1 MNFSVWTFVTD
12 GLVVV
17 LFFILKIIT
26 IIKSMN
32 WLSISI
38 SLFNISAGVTSIILH
53 YKSTKNN
60 KPLFVIPSI
69 IYQLF
74 ILVWCIVWII
84 VGFITISDGNLW
96 TVENLTGPLYLSK
109 QIDKSQTR
117 NFYYK
122 PGDIDSNTLISI
134 KIGIIVIT
142 VALIV
147 FVLKIISIVSIK
159 EIYND
164 LIYYTTN
171 GVTYPSRHEVIK
183 NNDIEMEEFE

>member
-1 MNFSVWTFVTD
+1 M
-12 GLVVV
+12 
-17 LFFILKIIT
+17 
-26 IIKSMN
+26 IKSMN

-38 SLFNISAGVTSIILH
+38 SFVNIFAGITSIILH

-96 TVENLTGPLYLSK
+96 TVESLTGPLYLVK
-109 QIDKSQTR
+109 QIDKTEIR
-117 NFYYK
+117 NYYYK
-122 PGDIDSNTLISI
+122 PGEIDENTLISI
-134 KIGIIVIT
+134 KIGIIVIAI
-142 VALIV
+142 ALIV

-171 GVTYPSRHEVIK
+171 RVTHPKHHEMMK
-183 NNDIEMEEFE
+183 DDNIEMEQYILQ